1 MFYQHV
7 KKLND
12 DDTKIKYINTSLLFN
27 FFNQQ
32 KD

>member
-7 KKLND
+7 KKRD
-12 DDTKIKYINTSLLFN
+12 DDNTKIKYINTLLLFN

-32 KD
+32 KN